1 MRKKLCRILS
11 LMLILALCSGIPAMA
26 AEART
31 NYYIDSGCASIH
43 RNANGSI
50 TVYFDVVGTGT
61 MTKIGASTIYVKDY
75 SGTTV
80 KTFTYPT
87 YLSLQGSNRV
97 TFGNSVTYY
106 DAEPDVNYYAVV
118 VLYAA
123 NSSGSGTLTVTA
135 Y

>member
-1 MRKKLCRILS
+1 MRKNLCRILS
-11 LMLILALCSGIPAMA
+11 FMLVLALCSGIPAMA
-26 AEART
+26 VAPRT
-31 NYYIDSGCASIH
+31 NYYIESGAANIS
-43 RNANGSI
+43 RNANGDV
-50 TVYFDVVGTGT
+50 TVGFDVAGTGR
-61 MTKIGASTIYVKDY
+61 MTKIGASAIYVKDY

-87 YLSLQGSNRV
+87 YSSLQGSNRV
-97 TFGNSVTYY
+97 TFGNTITYY
-106 DAEPDVNYYAVV
+106 GADPNVSYYAVV